1 MLYDGRSTSTCK
13 NPVVLSS
20 IVYRCAGM
28 SEITME
34 SSSAIAAQG
43 RGKSEDATAAGLDVC
58 RVGLVLTLCREVI
71 FFE

>member
-1 MLYDGRSTSTCK
+1 MLYDGRSTSRRK

-20 IVYRCAGM
+20 IVDRCAGM

-34 SSSAIAAQG
+34 SSSAVAAQG
-43 RGKSEDATAAGLDVC
+43 RGESEDAAAAGLDIC

-71 FFE
+71 FFA